1 MSINIIKLLE
11 SNKDLELYGMSPK
24 TIVDLIGFDAIAED
38 QVEDLQHY
46 IDRAYFEAKAIY
58 AEAEEEFKNE

>member
-24 TIVDLIGFDAIAED
+24 TIVDLIGFNTIAED

-46 IDRAYFEAKAIY
+46 IDRAYSEAKAIY
-58 AEAEEEFKNE
+58 AEAEEEFKNC